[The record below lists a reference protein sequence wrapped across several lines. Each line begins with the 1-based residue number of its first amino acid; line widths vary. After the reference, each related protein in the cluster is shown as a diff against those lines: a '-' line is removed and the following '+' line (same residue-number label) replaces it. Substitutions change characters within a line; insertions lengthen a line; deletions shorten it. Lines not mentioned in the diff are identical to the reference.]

1 MSFPISP
8 GVNVREIDLTTGT
21 PVIST
26 SIGAMCGQFTWGPVD
41 ERTLVVSEV
50 DLRNN
55 FQKPNDNNFA
65 HYYTAANFL
74 SYSNNL
80 RVVRV
85 TDDDTALNSTTDG
98 VGKLVKNAT
107 DYVSMDPDQ
116 GGAVD
121 ATANRFWMAKY
132 FHNIIYYISF
142 NVHSCIFFKKPRK
155 SRK

>member
-55 FQKPNDNNFA
+55 FQKPNDSNFA
-65 HYYTAANFL
+65 QHLAKLADLYVNDAFSCSPT
-74 SYSNNL
+74 
-80 RVVRV
+80 V
-85 TDDDTALNSTTDG
+85 TTSVLF
-98 VGKLVKNAT
+98 V
-107 DYVSMDPDQ
+107 
-116 GGAVD
+116 
-121 ATANRFWMAKY
+121 
-132 FHNIIYYISF
+132 
-142 NVHSCIFFKKPRK
+142 
-155 SRK
+155 